1 MNCIQHPPEESIRLD
16 SVLSALGDP
25 VRLKIVETL
34 NRGMDQPCCSVVEGL
49 DLPKSTQSYH
59 FRILREAGVIRTH
72 KSGIYYLNSLRREE
86 LDRLFPGLLDA
97 VLTAHAARQG

>member
-1 MNCIQHPPEESIRLD
+1 MNCIQHPSEEAIRLD

-25 VRLKIVETL
+25 VRLRIVEAL
-34 NRGMDQPCCSVVEGL
+34 NRGAEQPCCTVVEGL
-49 DLPKSTQSYH
+49 DLAKSTQSYH

-97 VLTAHAARQG
+97 VLAAYAARQG